1 MEHED
6 TFASGE
12 NPDTEIDPEAPTQ
25 VVNEEQMDQDIDP
38 EAPTQVQND
47 EQESQV
53 DPDAPTQVP
62 EDVDTEAAT
71 QMETQEVDP
80 EAPTQVPDATQID
93 TEAPTQVPDDEE
105 SATQIDTEAPTQVPD
120 ESQVDPEAPTQ
131 IETESSQVD
140 PEAPTQVEQ
149 RKSRSRSRSHSGSR
163 SSVARSSRSRSRSGS
178 PRSRGSRS
186 RSGSRSSRSSRSGSR
201 RSVSRSKS
209 RSRSRSGSPRS
220 RASRSRS
227 RSRSR
232 SGSRSS
238 RSSSRARSV
247 SRSRSRSRSR
257 SGSESGDDIGKAKK
271 RVVREAFGG
280 GSDNESGSDV
290 EGQTKKKR
298 KRIVSGGAEGDD
310 SEDEE
315 KKTPENEDQGEAQE
329 GQEAAPEGGPVLP
342 ADSDSDEGVQEG
354 ASGGV
359 GAGEF
364 VSDFDLMMERK
375 KAERRRRRKKD
386 IDLINDND
394 DAIAKMIADMR
405 LAAREDREKNAERQP
420 AIKKISMLPVVMTQ
434 LRKADLQAAFVEAN
448 VLSVLTDW
456 LAPMPD
462 KSLPV
467 VQIRK
472 AILSL
477 LNVLRIDDH
486 TRLKESGI
494 GKAVMYLYKHPRE
507 LRENKVLAGKI
518 INNWARPIFN
528 LSTDYKSI
536 SKEERQ
542 ERDEMISS
550 RKRSVPEPVADAD
563 EPQKPGDKG
572 WCYRARV
579 PQASAAAYVNRP
591 KWSSD
596 VEFTGKQRGGAKPG
610 SRFDKY
616 IKVASEKKK
625 GFKTKR
631 AVEISIE
638 GRKMAL

>member
-1 MEHED
+1 M
-6 TFASGE
+6 
-12 NPDTEIDPEAPTQ
+12 
-25 VVNEEQMDQDIDP
+25 
-38 EAPTQVQND
+38 
-47 EQESQV
+47 
-53 DPDAPTQVP
+53 
-62 EDVDTEAAT
+62 
-71 QMETQEVDP
+71 
-80 EAPTQVPDATQID
+80 
-93 TEAPTQVPDDEE
+93 
-105 SATQIDTEAPTQVPD
+105 
-120 ESQVDPEAPTQ
+120 
-131 IETESSQVD
+131 
-140 PEAPTQVEQ
+140 
-149 RKSRSRSRSHSGSR
+149 
-163 SSVARSSRSRSRSGS
+163 
-178 PRSRGSRS
+178 
-186 RSGSRSSRSSRSGSR
+186 
-201 RSVSRSKS
+201 
-209 RSRSRSGSPRS
+209 
-220 RASRSRS
+220 
-227 RSRSR
+227 
-232 SGSRSS
+232 
-238 RSSSRARSV
+238 
-247 SRSRSRSRSR
+247 
-257 SGSESGDDIGKAKK
+257 
-271 RVVREAFGG
+271 VREAFGDG
-280 GSDNESGSDV
+280 DGSGNESGSDV
-290 EGQTKKKR
+290 ESTKKKR
-298 KRIVSGGAEGDD
+298 KRIVSGGGENDD
-310 SEDEE
+310 SDDDEA
-315 KKTPENEDQGEAQE
+315 KKSTENENSGEPSEAPE
-329 GQEAAPEGGPVLP
+329 GQEAAPEGEQGPVLP
-342 ADSDSDEGVQEG
+342 ADSDSDEGVQDG
-354 ASGGV
+354 ASGHV

-405 LAAREDREKNAERQP
+405 SAAREDREKNADRQP

-462 KSLPV
+462 KSLPS

-507 LRENKVLAGKI
+507 LRENKILAGKI

-542 ERDEMISS
+542 ERDEMITA
-550 RKRSVPEPVADAD
+550 RKRSAPEVPVDGEEPLR
-563 EPQKPGDKG
+563 PGDKG

-596 VEFTGKQRGGAKPG
+596 VEFSAAKRAGKPG